1 MVMVRKFN
9 RETDKTQPTRDG
21 VHLYKGYVLFW
32 EGDHTGRVL
41 GKNKQTNNQI
51 NNQSQLGCIFKSH
64 VLDTAAVIGTV
75 AGTADRCL
83 LGERRNVCAEYD
95 IDEDWCAEQRGH
107 SSTP

>member
-1 MVMVRKFN
+1 MSASGAISLSVPV
-9 RETDKTQPTRDG
+9 
-21 VHLYKGYVLFW
+21 V
-32 EGDHTGRVL
+32 GDVEAESSRTTSAVTAAAAAGAMDESEASANSAV
-41 GKNKQTNNQI
+41 TN
-51 NNQSQLGCIFKSH
+51 SMFFKSH